1 MAEHNGFKPAEVV
14 GPEHM
19 AIAVGRNGP
28 HVVLRFQKAVE
39 WVALDAETARQC
51 AESIAR
57 CAYEVHYG
65 APPPTGKSVV
75 SDAKREMLVKRLALM
90 LGSFARQPRMPSNGA
105 MAVQLVDTIL
115 AEVL

>member
-1 MAEHNGFKPAEVV
+1 MAEHNGFKPPDVV
-14 GPEHM
+14 GHENM

-57 CAYEVHYG
+57 SAYEAHYG
-65 APPPTGKSVV
+65 VPPPTGKSVM
-75 SDAKREMLVKRLALM
+75 SEEKRKMLVQRLALM

-105 MAVQLVDTIL
+105 MAVQLVDTVL